1 MSETTSQISEVGTK
15 LLFCSFYA
23 GGNLF
28 GIRILDVKEVTSE
41 VAITPVFHAPPE
53 VRGYVNI
60 RGQIHLVLDFRM
72 LLGFSTEKNNRTED
86 SSNCVI
92 LLKPHVGEAFGLL
105 VDRVGD
111 VIETDSSVIEE
122 NLNQNQS
129 GEAGKYRSD
138 IIKSVCKLD
147 KGLMGIID
155 ASEILKIVEKDA
167 VSA

>member
-1 MSETTSQISEVGTK
+1 MSEIKANEEDVK
-15 LLFCSFYA
+15 MLFCSFYA

-41 VAITPVFHAPPE
+41 VTITPVFHAPPE

-60 RGQIHLVLDFRM
+60 RGQIHLVLDFKM
-72 LLGFSTEKNNRTED
+72 LLGFSGGQETAKDD

-92 LLKPHVGEAFGLL
+92 LLKSHVGEAFGLL
-105 VDRVGD
+105 VDRVSD
-111 VIETDSSVIEE
+111 VIEADSSRIEE
-122 NLNQNQS
+122 NLSQNQA

-138 IIKSVCKLD
+138 IIKSICKLEN
-147 KGLMGIID
+147 GLMGIID
-155 ASEILKIVEKDA
+155 ASEVLKIVEKDA

>member
-1 MSETTSQISEVGTK
+1 MSETTSQMSEGGTK
-15 LLFCSFYA
+15 LLFCSFYT

-41 VAITPVFHAPPE
+41 VAITPVFHAAPE

-72 LLGFSTEKNNRTED
+72 LLGFSAGQSNQSKD

-105 VDRVGD
+105 VDSVGD
-111 VIETDSSVIEE
+111 VIETDSLVIEE
-122 NLNQNQS
+122 NLSQPQS
-129 GEAGKYRSD
+129 GETVKYRSD

-167 VSA
+167 VSV